1 MIFSNKAKAENEK
14 LKKELAAL
22 NAKLKDLN
30 AKYDAT
36 KAENEKQKKELES
49 FFEKEKQLKTRLLK
63 EEQENRE
70 LKDKN
75 AHLTQ
80 KYGNFTNIDQANAFS
95 ENLEKQAVIR
105 YNAEL
110 KNLAT
115 YITRWQNALP
125 EPGERTAA
133 TKKRAA
139 LSAAIYNIL
148 IEIKEVSSA
157 EEGKAAVKR
166 INDVIGGNTGDS
178 SFNLDEVLNPGK
190 LDLESLCKELGVM
203 D

>member
-14 LKKELAAL
+14 LTKELAAL

-36 KAENEKQKKELES
+36 KAENEKQKKELEA

-75 AHLTQ
+75 ACLTQ
-80 KYGNFTNIDQANAFS
+80 KYGNFTSIDQANAFS

-148 IEIKEVSSA
+148 IEINEVSSA